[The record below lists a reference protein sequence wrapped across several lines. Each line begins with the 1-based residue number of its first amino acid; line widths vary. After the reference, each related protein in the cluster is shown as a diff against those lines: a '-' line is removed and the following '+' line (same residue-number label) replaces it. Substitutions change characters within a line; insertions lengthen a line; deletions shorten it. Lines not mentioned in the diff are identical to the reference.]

1 MLHSDVLTPCALDL
15 LDRIQRSETF
25 AHVRLAGGTALALQL
40 GHRTSI
46 DLDFFGQEALDPLDV
61 EQELKNDGPV
71 AFRTRGRRIQRY
83 LVSGVQVDF
92 VEYAYPWLDAPVVA
106 DGLRLASCRDIAA
119 MKLAAITNRGTKKD
133 FVDLAFLLDCFSLDD
148 MLAFYLQKFSDGSIF
163 PVLKSL
169 VFFDDAEEDPMP
181 NMLKPCDWET
191 VKRRIAE
198 TVARYSPSSNG

>member
-15 LDRIQRSETF
+15 LDRIQRSATF
-25 AHVRLAGGTALALQL
+25 AHVRLAGGTALALQI

-46 DLDFFGQEALDPLDV
+46 DLDFFSQQALDPMEV
-61 EQELKNDGPV
+61 EQELKGYGSV
-71 AFRTRGRRIQRY
+71 AIRTRSRRIQRY
-83 LVSGVQVDF
+83 MVSGVQVDF
-92 VEYAYPWLDAPVVA
+92 
-106 DGLRLASCRDIAA
+106 
-119 MKLAAITNRGTKKD
+119 
-133 FVDLAFLLDCFSLDD
+133 AFLLDCFSLDD

-191 VKRRIAE
+191 VKRRTAE
-198 TVARYSPSSNG
+198 RVARYSPPSNG